1 MKNKMKSLLASI
13 LVGAMIF
20 TSSSVTAFAEKP
32 ENPDNEQTNETINN
46 ESEINEVEEDSND
59 EIATASVI
67 TGTKPAN
74 GTTQGQPFPAGTAGS
89 QMFRIPAM
97 VTLSNGAIVAATDAR
112 WNNSGDGGGLDTIV
126 SYSTDQGTNWN
137 YTFANYLGDNDNTY
151 NPESTAFID
160 PALAT
165 DGQTVY
171 MLVDLFPAGY
181 AINSAAHTPK
191 VGQIGFTDDG
201 NLKLT
206 NDVSSDNNNRDKSY
220 NYYLKDGKIYDT
232 NNQEVSGY
240 TVDDKFNITG
250 NGIST
255 NLFCSD
261 SPYQVY
267 PTNYLYLTSSTDGG
281 ANWSAP
287 TLINVKHASEQTCL
301 VGPGKG
307 IVTSSGRI
315 IYPVYEYTNGTQ
327 HTSVIY
333 SDDQGK
339 TWKRSANMDRGTSEA
354 TITEADGKL
363 YMFTRGARGYYV
375 STDNGATWGT
385 RQKVTDISYYT
396 GCQMNAITYSKKID
410 GKTAILLSAGTNAR
424 NNGKIFVGLVQG
436 DGSITWKYK
445 YAVNTGTYQYSCLS
459 ELKDGTVALLYEDG
473 TASEKFVKY
482 SIEDIAK
489 DATIEN
495 GKEEIKHVATSG
507 ATDSVTATIV
517 TNNAND
523 ELAFSKCKKKATSTE
538 VDGYN
543 CSVTY
548 DMELSLNGKKY
559 TDSAEIA
566 IPYDADVFAGC
577 ERFTGYVGGST
588 SGEAQKFDVTLK
600 DGKFVGTCPH
610 FSEVTIAGYKP
621 DVAEEIEKTV
631 NVSLIVGQTSEGYKQ
646 SGEYT
651 GNYSNNNVDVKTE
664 VTDVDSTPYYEAAN
678 LSAAT
683 FYASTQAGDSS
694 PAAKLT
700 FEDAGNGQYYVKNAS
715 GTDVYPDASYDAWRG
730 WSYNIQSNEKKPVK
744 VEKNADGSV
753 ILSREVTDSYWT
765 FSGRKTVTTTV
776 YMAINNSTI
785 SSSGNSTNIYLYNQ
799 VIPEAGKQ
807 TTVTF
812 TGKTAGT
819 TSVVIG
825 NTQYNI
831 TVNEKPGN
839 VTFDNTAFIKKQ
851 TSKKIT
857 KLTISP
863 DLSYELGLNITGN
876 VTWWIEDTNIATV
889 DKNGKVTAKQE
900 GETTLFASVDG
911 NTYALPVVVKK
922 YATTSKVKT
931 YNFYI
936 SENTDTTTYYGVLN
950 GSSNNNVT
958 AADLT
963 KIQQGE
969 VVYLSFD
976 QSAGT
981 AVDFFAAPNDGYA
994 LTQMSASH
1002 AAGHYKALNST
1013 NPAETDFITTNNVA
1027 GNIQANAYGTTAV
1040 YQLVQSALNV
1050 NCDGAMGFTRQSS
1063 QKDSVE
1069 SDLTFRSEKLPTVNK
1084 EVDHLEATD
1093 GKEIPYKEGI
1103 VAKKGD
1109 KVVFKITVNKYAC
1122 QKDNTIT
1129 YTDAKLV
1136 DNLQGA
1142 VFEGTDSGTKKITIP
1157 GDTKSRSQVFYVDY
1171 TVKETDL
1178 DTSIVNTVDL
1188 SYNYKAQYS
1197 SGTFSKSANAEA
1209 KVTATA
1215 FEGIKDI
1222 VIDYGLPVK
1231 IQTKGWGRCDR
1242 KVTIKKAT
1250 AEYGDVVVTGDNVAG
1265 LTLTYTPNKV
1275 LTGVDTV
1282 TLTNNHDG
1290 TYSFKV
1296 YPANTVY
1303 YEEGFAID
1311 GASKG
1316 STKNQ
1321 TTSAVGDGEL
1331 YGYDAAYNDINS
1343 GDNANITNT
1352 TANVTA
1358 DGTTAFTFN
1367 GTGCDIYAKT
1377 TSTSGAMSMW
1387 LYDETGKL
1395 LKLGY
1400 VDTHQ
1405 EWLENSRK
1413 LDFYNTPVF
1422 RYSGLTAGTYK
1433 VVMKAAKG
1441 TVALDGFRVYNTQ
1454 GASYDSIYA
1463 QDKENNVQAVDF
1475 RDITIAQAAINMDEI
1490 QDNYKYGDTI
1500 IKAVYDATNNGT
1512 GAVILDP
1519 SGTTTEVTTDMVN
1532 NGPKFELYLKPKQAI
1547 ALSVNGQA
1555 EKVAIG
1561 MRSLNG
1567 GAISYKINGN
1577 TESNT
1582 VVAST
1587 ADMYYDVKQQLNSG
1601 KLVIQNTGANVIA
1614 LTKIRAT
1621 QFVAGTQ
1628 EENQTLA
1635 DAIDTNADTIA
1646 YALECISEKV
1656 IPDTA
1661 DATADLNLVD
1671 YTGKT
1676 IASTSLTAN
1685 GEQGTDATFT
1695 ADQIKSAVT
1704 SALPEG
1710 YAVVDASK
1718 IADQTVKYGESADV
1732 NVQIGK
1738 VATLKVTYK
1747 KLFGK
1752 TVGTATLTG
1761 VQTSAGSK
1769 YSFSASEIKK
1779 AVPSG
1784 YWTIK
1789 LWGTKVK
1796 YGTTGTLTVNVF

>member
-1 MKNKMKSLLASI
+1 MKNKMKSLLVSI

-151 NPESTAFID
+151 NPKSTAFID

-165 DGQTVY
+165 DGQKVY

-181 AINSAAHTPK
+181 AINSAAHTPE

-201 NLKLT
+201 NLKLS
-206 NDVSSDNNNRDKSY
+206 NDNRESY
-220 NYYLKDGKIYDT
+220 NYYLKDEKIYDT

-240 TVDDKFNITG
+240 EVDDKFNITG

-267 PTNYLYLTSSTDGG
+267 PTNYLYLTSSIDGG

-287 TLINVKHASEQTCL
+287 TLINVKYASEQTCL

-315 IYPVYEYTNGTQ
+315 IYPVYEYTYGTQ
-327 HTSVIY
+327 YTSVIY

-339 TWKRSANMDRGTSEA
+339 TWKRSANMNRGTSEA

-363 YMFTRGARGYYV
+363 YMFTRGAKGYYV

-385 RQKVTDISYYT
+385 KQTVQGISYT
-396 GCQMNAITYSKKID
+396 TSCQMNAITYSKKID
-410 GKTAILLSAGTNAR
+410 GKTAILLSAGTNDR

-436 DGSITWKYK
+436 NGSITWKYE
-445 YAVNTGTYQYSCLS
+445 YAVNSGKYQYSCLS

-473 TASEKFVKY
+473 DASEKFVKY
-482 SIEDIAK
+482 SIEDIASN
-489 DATIEN
+489 ATVES
-495 GKEEIKHVATSG
+495 KHVAISG
-507 ATDSVTATIV
+507 SNVADSLTATIA
-517 TNNAND
+517 TTNAND
-523 ELAFSKCKKKATSTE
+523 VFEFSKCNKKNVPTS
-538 VDGYN
+538 VNGYN

-548 DMELSLNGKKY
+548 DMELSLNGENY
-559 TDSAEIA
+559 TNSAEIA
-566 IPYDADVFAGC
+566 IPYDADVFDGC
-577 ERFTGYVGGST
+577 ESFTGYVAESNSGS
-588 SGEAQKFDVTLK
+588 AQTFDVTIK

-621 DVAEEIEKTV
+621 DVSEGIEKTEKI
-631 NVSLIVGQTSEGYKQ
+631 SLVVGQTSEGYKQ

-651 GNYSNNNVDVKTE
+651 ENYSNNNVDVKTE
-664 VTDVDSTPYYEAAN
+664 VTDVDSTPYYKAAN

-683 FYASTQAGDSS
+683 FYASAQAGDSS

-700 FEDAGNGQYYVKNAS
+700 FEDADNGQYYVKDAS
-715 GTDVYPDASYDAWRG
+715 GTYVYPSASYIGLGNWNYSLG
-730 WSYNIQSNEKKPVK
+730 NEKKAVK
-744 VEKNADGSV
+744 INENPNGSI
-753 ILSREVTDSYWT
+753 ILSREA
-765 FSGRKTVTTTV
+765 SGKNFFGGSVTTTA
-776 YMAINNSTI
+776 YMTINNSAI

-799 VIPEAGKQ
+799 VTPEAGKQ

-825 NTQYNI
+825 NTQYII
-831 TVNEKPGN
+831 TVKEPQTY
-839 VTFDNTAFIKKQ
+839 VTFDNTPFIKKQ

-876 VTWWIEDTNIATV
+876 VTWRIEDTNVATV
-889 DKNGKVTAKQE
+889 DKNGKVTAKKE

-922 YATTSKVKT
+922 YATTLKVKT
-931 YNFYI
+931 YNFYV

-950 GSSNNNVT
+950 GSSNKNVT
-958 AADLT
+958 ASVLT
-963 KIQQGE
+963 EIQQGE

-981 AVDFFAAPNDGYA
+981 AVDFFASPNDGYA
-994 LTQMSASH
+994 LTQMSATH
-1002 AAGHYKALNST
+1002 AAGHYKALNGTTPS
-1013 NPAETDFITTNNVA
+1013 ETDFITTGGVA
-1027 GNIQANAYGTTAV
+1027 GSIQAAAYGKEAV
-1040 YQLVQSALNV
+1040 YQLVQSALDA
-1050 NCDGAMGFTRQSS
+1050 NCDGAMGFTRKSRETD
-1063 QKDSVE
+1063 KVE
-1069 SDLTFRSEKLPTVNK
+1069 SDLTFRSEKLPTVKK
-1084 EVDHLEATD
+1084 EVDHLVAID
-1093 GKEIPYKEGI
+1093 GTTIPYKEGI

-1122 QKDNTIT
+1122 EKDNEIT
-1129 YTDAKLV
+1129 YTDEKLV

-1157 GDTKSRSQVFYVDY
+1157 GDTTSRPQVFYVDY

-1231 IQTKGWGRCDR
+1231 IQTKNWGRTDNI
-1242 KVTIKKAT
+1242 VTIEKAT

-1265 LTLTYTPNKV
+1265 LTLTYTPNTV
-1275 LTGVDTV
+1275 LKGVDTV
-1282 TLTNNHDG
+1282 TLTNNHGG

-1303 YEEGFAID
+1303 YEEGFAIA

-1321 TTSAVGDGEL
+1321 TTSAVGASEV

-1352 TANVTA
+1352 TETVTD
-1358 DGTTAFTFN
+1358 DGKTAFTFN

-1405 EWLENSRK
+1405 EWLENSES

-1441 TVALDGFRVYNTQ
+1441 TVDLDGFRVYNTQ

-1475 RDITIAQAAINMDEI
+1475 RDITIAKANINMSEI
-1490 QDNYKYGDTI
+1490 RDNYKYGDTI

-1519 SGTTTEVTTDMVN
+1519 FGTTTEVTTDMVN
-1532 NGPKFELYLKPKQAI
+1532 NGPKFELYLKPDQII

-1567 GAISYKINGN
+1567 EAISYKINGN
-1577 TESNT
+1577 EESNT
-1582 VVAST
+1582 VVTST
-1587 ADMYYDVKQQLNSG
+1587 ADMYYDVKSQLNNG
-1601 KLVIQNTGANVIA
+1601 KLVIQNTGDNVIA

-1661 DATADLNLVD
+1661 DATANLNLVD

>member
-89 QMFRIPAM
+89 QKFRIPAM

-112 WNNSGDGGGLDTIV
+112 WNYSGDGGGLDTIV

-151 NPESTAFID
+151 NSKSTAFID

-181 AINSAAHTPK
+181 ALNSADKTPEK
-191 VGQIGFTDDG
+191 GQIGFTNDG
-201 NLKLT
+201 NLKLS
-206 NDVSSDNNNRDKSY
+206 NDNRKSY

-240 TVDDKFNITG
+240 TVDNKFNITG
-250 NGIST
+250 NGIDT

-261 SPYQVY
+261 SPYLVY

-287 TLINVKHASEQTCL
+287 TLINVKYANEQTCL

-315 IYPVYEYTNGTQ
+315 IYPVYEYTKGTQ
-327 HTSVIY
+327 YTSVIY

-339 TWKRSANMDRGTSEA
+339 TWNRSANMDRGTSEA

-385 RQKVTDISYYT
+385 QQKVSDIYYYT
-396 GCQMNAITYSKKID
+396 DCQMNAITYSKKID
-410 GKTAILLSAGTNAR
+410 GKTAILLSAGTGTNNR
-424 NNGKIFVGLVQG
+424 VNGKIFVGLVQAN
-436 DGSITWKYK
+436 GSITWKYER
-445 YAVNTGTYQYSCLS
+445 AVNSGKYQYSCLS

-473 TASEKFVKY
+473 DASEKFVKY
-482 SIEDIAK
+482 SIEDIASN
-489 DATIEN
+489 ATVES
-495 GKEEIKHVATSG
+495 KHVAISG
-507 ATDSVTATIV
+507 SNVADSLTATIA
-517 TNNAND
+517 TTNAND
-523 ELAFSKCKKKATSTE
+523 VFEFLKCNKKNVPTS
-538 VDGYN
+538 VNGYN

-548 DMELSLNGKKY
+548 DMELSLNGKNY

-566 IPYDADVFAGC
+566 IPYDEGVFKGC
-577 ERFTGYVGGST
+577 ERYTGYVAESD
-588 SGEAQKFDVTLK
+588 SGKAQTFNVKIK

-621 DVAEEIEKTV
+621 DVSEGIEKTEEI
-631 NVSLIVGQTSEGYKQ
+631 SLVVGQTSEGYKQ
-646 SGEYT
+646 SGDCG
-651 GNYSNNNVDVKTE
+651 GNYSNPTVDVKTE
-664 VTDVDSTPYYEAAN
+664 VKDTDSTPYYEAAN
-678 LSAAT
+678 LSAGT
-683 FYASTQAGDSS
+683 FYASTQEGDSS

-700 FEDAGNGQYYVKNAS
+700 FEDADNGQYYVKDAS
-715 GTDVYPDASYDAWRG
+715 GTYVYPSASYDAHMFWG
-730 WSYNIQSNEKKPVK
+730 EWNYSLGNGKKAVK
-744 VEKNADGSV
+744 INKNQNGSI
-753 ILSREVTDSYWT
+753 ILSSEASDKNYWGG
-765 FSGRKTVTTTV
+765 SETTTA
-776 YMAINNSTI
+776 YMAINDSTI
-785 SSSGNSTNIYLYNQ
+785 SSSENKTDIYLYNQ
-799 VIPEAGKQ
+799 VIPQAGKQ

-812 TGKTAGT
+812 TGKKAGE

-831 TVNEKPGN
+831 TVKERPTY
-839 VTFDNTAFIKKQ
+839 VTFDDTPFIKKND

-863 DLSYELGLNITGN
+863 GLLYELGLNITGN
-876 VTWWIEDTNIATV
+876 VTWSIEDTNVASV
-889 DKNGKVTAKQE
+889 DKNGKVTAKQA
-900 GETTLFASVDG
+900 GETTLYASVDG
-911 NTYALPVVVKK
+911 KTYALPVVVKK
-922 YATTSKVKT
+922 YATTSTVKT
-931 YNFYI
+931 YNFYV
-936 SENTDTTTYYGVLN
+936 SENKDTTTYYGVLN
-950 GSSNNNVT
+950 GSNNNNVV
-958 AADLT
+958 ASDLT
-963 KIQQGE
+963 EIQQGE

-976 QSAGT
+976 KNAGT
-981 AVDFFAAPNDGYA
+981 AVDFFASPNDGYA
-994 LTQMSASH
+994 LTQMSATNS
-1002 AAGHYKALNST
+1002 AGHYKALKGETPS
-1013 NPAETDFITTNNVA
+1013 ETDFIKTGGVA
-1027 GNIQANAYGTTAV
+1027 GSNQAAAYGTKGV
-1040 YQLVQSALNV
+1040 YQLVQSALEHK
-1050 NCDGAMGFTRQSS
+1050 CDGAMGFTRQSRETDNV
-1063 QKDSVE
+1063 KCE
-1069 SDLTFRSEKLPTVNK
+1069 LTFRSEKLPTVTK
-1084 EVDHLEATD
+1084 EVDHLETAD
-1093 GKEIPYKEGI
+1093 GKTIKYEEGI
-1103 VAKKGD
+1103 VAKAGD

-1122 QKDNTIT
+1122 KEKNEIT
-1129 YTDAKLV
+1129 YTDVTLV
-1136 DNLQGA
+1136 DKLTGA
-1142 VFEGTDSGTKKITIP
+1142 VFKGTNSGTKNIEIP
-1157 GDTKSRSQVFYVDY
+1157 NGTTSSSQDFYVDY
-1171 TVKETDL
+1171 TVKDEDL
-1178 DTSIVNTVDL
+1178 DTSIINKVDL
-1188 SYNYKAQYS
+1188 SYNYQATYS
-1197 SGTFSKSANAEA
+1197 SGKFSKSANAEA

-1222 VIDYGLPVK
+1222 VIDYGLPVT
-1231 IQTKGWGRCDR
+1231 IHTNGWGRSDNE
-1242 KVTIKKAT
+1242 VTVTNAT
-1250 AEYGDVVVTGDNVAG
+1250 AEYGDVVVTGDNKEG
-1265 LTLTYTPNKV
+1265 LTLTYTPNTV
-1275 LTGVDTV
+1275 LKGVDTV
-1282 TLTNNHDG
+1282 KLTNNKGG

-1316 STKNQ
+1316 SKKQ
-1321 TTSAVGDGEL
+1321 TTSAVGKSEV
-1331 YGYDAAYNDINS
+1331 YGYDVAYND
-1343 GDNANITNT
+1343 NITNT
-1352 TANVTA
+1352 TAPVT
-1358 DGTTAFTFN
+1358 DNGTTTFTFN

-1377 TSTSGAMSMW
+1377 TSTSGTMSMW
-1387 LYDETGKL
+1387 LYDENGKL

-1405 EWLENSRK
+1405 EWLENSEK
-1413 LDFYNTPVF
+1413 LGDFYNTPVF
-1422 RYSGLTAGTYK
+1422 RYSGLPVGTYK
-1433 VVMKAAKG
+1433 VVMKAAQG
-1441 TVALDGFRVYNTQ
+1441 TVDLDGFRVYNTQ
-1454 GASYDSIYA
+1454 GAKYDSIYA
-1463 QDKENNVQAVDF
+1463 QDKEDNVQAVDF
-1475 RDITIAQAAINMDEI
+1475 RDITIASAKFNMDDI
-1490 QDNYKYGDTI
+1490 QGNYKYNGNKI

-1519 SGTTTEVTTDMVN
+1519 NETTTEVTADMIN

-1555 EKVAIG
+1555 AKVAIG

-1577 TESNT
+1577 AESNIT
-1582 VVAST
+1582 ST
-1587 ADMYYDVKQQLNSG
+1587 ADMYYDVKKQLDNG
-1601 KLVIQNTGANVIA
+1601 KLVIQNTGDNVIA

-1621 QFVAGTQ
+1621 QFVAGMQ

-1646 YALECISEKV
+1646 YALECISGKV

-1661 DATADLNLVD
+1661 DATANLNLVD

-1779 AVPSG
+1779 AVPDG

>member
-137 YTFANYLGDNDNTY
+137 YTFANYLGDNGNTY

-181 AINSAAHTPK
+181 ALNSADNTPEK
-191 VGQIGFTDDG
+191 GQIGFTNDG
-201 NLKLT
+201 NLKLS
-206 NDVSSDNNNRDKSY
+206 NDNRGSY

-250 NGIST
+250 NGIAT

-287 TLINVKHASEQTCL
+287 TLINVKYASEQTCL

-315 IYPVYEYTNGTQ
+315 IYPVYEYTNGKQ
-327 HTSVIY
+327 YTSVIY

-385 RQKVTDISYYT
+385 QQKVTDIYYYT
-396 GCQMNAITYSKKID
+396 DCQMNAITYSKKID
-410 GKTAILLSAGTNAR
+410 GKTAILLSAGTGKGTNNR
-424 NNGKIFVGLVQG
+424 VNGKIFVGLVQ
-436 DGSITWKYK
+436 DNGSITWKYER
-445 YAVNTGTYQYSCLS
+445 AVNSGKYQYSCLS

-473 TASEKFVKY
+473 DASEQFVKY

-489 DATIEN
+489 GATIEN

-507 ATDSVTATIV
+507 ATDSITATIV

-523 ELAFSKCKKKATSTE
+523 KLAFSKCEKKATSTK

-559 TDSAEIA
+559 ADSAEIA

-683 FYASTQAGDSS
+683 FYASAQAGDSS

-715 GTDVYPDASYDAWRG
+715 GTYVYPSASCDWWG
-730 WSYNIQSNEKKPVK
+730 NWSYNIQSNEKKPVK

-753 ILSREVTDSYWT
+753 IISREVTGSYWSWGSWET
-765 FSGRKTVTTTV
+765 ATTTA

-799 VIPEAGKQ
+799 VIPGAGKQ

-863 DLSYELGLNITGN
+863 NLSYELGLNITGN

-922 YATTSKVKT
+922 YATTSNVKE

-950 GSSNNNVT
+950 GSSNANV
-958 AADLT
+958 AASDLT
-963 KIQQGE
+963 EIQQGE

-994 LTQMSASH
+994 LTQMSATH

-1027 GNIQANAYGTTAV
+1027 GNVQAKAYGTTAV

-1050 NCDGAMGFTRQSS
+1050 NCDGAMGFTRQSN
-1063 QKDSVE
+1063 QTDKVE
-1069 SDLTFRSEKLPTVNK
+1069 SDLTFRSEKLPTVKK
-1084 EVDHLEATD
+1084 EVDHLVATD
-1093 GKEIPYKEGI
+1093 GKTIPYKEGI

-1122 QKDNTIT
+1122 EEDNTIT

-1136 DNLQGA
+1136 DKLQGA
-1142 VFEGTDSGTKKITIP
+1142 VFEGTGSGTKEITIP
-1157 GDTKSRSQVFYVDY
+1157 GDTTSTSQVFYVDY

-1178 DTSIVNTVDL
+1178 DTNIVNTVDL
-1188 SYNYKAQYS
+1188 SYNYKAKYS

-1231 IQTKGWGRCDR
+1231 IQTKDWGRSDK
-1242 KVTIKKAT
+1242 KVTIAKAT
-1250 AEYGDVVVTGDNVAG
+1250 AEYGDVVVTGDNVEG
-1265 LTLTYTPNKV
+1265 LTLTYTPNTV
-1275 LTGVDTV
+1275 LKGVDTV
-1282 TLTNNHDG
+1282 TLTNNNGG

-1321 TTSAVGDGEL
+1321 TTSAVGDGEV

-1352 TANVTA
+1352 TAPVTA

-1405 EWLENSRK
+1405 DWLENSGS
-1413 LDFYNTPVF
+1413 LAFYNTPVF

-1441 TVALDGFRVYNTQ
+1441 TVDLDGFRVYNTQ

-1475 RDITIAQAAINMDEI
+1475 RDITIAQADINMDEI
-1490 QDNYKYGDTI
+1490 QDNYKYGNTI

-1519 SGTTTEVTTDMVN
+1519 SGTTTKVTADMVN

-1577 TESNT
+1577 AKSNT

-1587 ADMYYDVKQQLNSG
+1587 ADMYYDVKQQLNNG
-1601 KLVIQNTGANVIA
+1601 KLVIQNTGDNVIA

-1661 DATADLNLVD
+1661 DATANLNLVD

>member
-137 YTFANYLGDNDNTY
+137 YTFANYLGDNGNTY
-151 NPESTAFID
+151 NRESTAFID

-181 AINSAAHTPK
+181 AINSAAHTPE

-201 NLKLT
+201 NLKLS
-206 NDVSSDNNNRDKSY
+206 NDNRESY

-385 RQKVTDISYYT
+385 QQKVTDISYYT
-396 GCQMNAITYSKKID
+396 GCQINAITYSKKID

-424 NNGKIFVGLVQG
+424 NNGKIFVGLVQ
-436 DGSITWKYK
+436 DNGSITWKYK

-473 TASEKFVKY
+473 YASEKFVKY

-489 DATIEN
+489 GATIEN

-517 TNNAND
+517 TNHAND
-523 ELAFSKCKKKATSTE
+523 ELAFSKCEKKATSTE

-548 DMELSLNGKKY
+548 NMELSLNGKKY

-683 FYASTQAGDSS
+683 FYASAQAGDSS

-700 FEDAGNGQYYVKNAS
+700 FEAVGNGQYYVKNAS
-715 GTDVYPDASYDAWRG
+715 GTYVYPSASYRG
-730 WSYNIQSNEKKPVK
+730 LGKWNYSLGNEKKAVK
-744 VEKNADGSV
+744 INENPNGSI
-753 ILSREVTDSYWT
+753 ILSREASDKNFLGGS
-765 FSGRKTVTTTV
+765 VTTTA
-776 YMAINNSTI
+776 YMTINNSTI
-785 SSSGNSTNIYLYNQ
+785 SSSGNSSNIYLYNQ

-900 GETTLFASVDG
+900 GKTTLFASVDG

-950 GSSNNNVT
+950 GSSNKNVT
-958 AADLT
+958 ASDLIE
-963 KIQQGE
+963 IQQGE

-994 LTQMSASH
+994 LTQMSASK

-1027 GNIQANAYGTTAV
+1027 GNIQAKAYGTTEV
-1040 YQLVQSALNV
+1040 YRLVQSALNA
-1050 NCDGAMGFTRQSS
+1050 NCDGAMGFTRKSGETD
-1063 QKDSVE
+1063 KVE
-1069 SDLTFRSEKLPTVNK
+1069 SDLTFRSEKLPTVKK

-1093 GKEIPYKEGI
+1093 GMKIPYKEGI

-1122 QKDNTIT
+1122 EEDNTIT

-1142 VFEGTDSGTKKITIP
+1142 VFEGTGSGTKEITIP
-1157 GDTKSRSQVFYVDY
+1157 GDTTSTSQVFYVDY

-1188 SYNYKAQYS
+1188 SYNYKAKYS

-1231 IQTKGWGRCDR
+1231 IQTKGWGRSDR
-1242 KVTIKKAT
+1242 EVTIEKAT

-1275 LTGVDTV
+1275 LKGVDTV
-1282 TLTNNHDG
+1282 TLTNNNGG

-1321 TTSAVGDGEL
+1321 TTSAVGAGEV

-1352 TANVTA
+1352 TATVTA
-1358 DGTTAFTFN
+1358 DGKTAFTFN

-1377 TSTSGAMSMW
+1377 TSTSGSMSMW

-1405 EWLENSRK
+1405 EWLENNGS

-1422 RYSGLTAGTYK
+1422 RYSGLTAGTYT

-1441 TVALDGFRVYNTQ
+1441 TVDLDGFRVYNTQ

-1475 RDITIAQAAINMDEI
+1475 RDITIAKADINMDEI
-1490 QDNYKYGDTI
+1490 QDNYKYGNTI

-1519 SGTTTEVTTDMVN
+1519 SETKTEVTTDMVN
-1532 NGPKFELYLKPKQAI
+1532 NGPKFELYLKPDQAI

-1567 GAISYKINGN
+1567 GAISYKINGK

-1587 ADMYYDVKQQLNSG
+1587 ADMYYDVKQQLNNG
-1601 KLVIQNTGANVIA
+1601 KLVIQNTGNNVIA

-1635 DAIDTNADTIA
+1635 DAIDTNVDTIA

-1661 DATADLNLVD
+1661 DATANLNLVD

>member
-1 MKNKMKSLLASI
+1 M
-13 LVGAMIF
+13 
-20 TSSSVTAFAEKP
+20 
-32 ENPDNEQTNETINN
+32 
-46 ESEINEVEEDSND
+46 
-59 EIATASVI
+59 
-67 TGTKPAN
+67 
-74 GTTQGQPFPAGTAGS
+74 
-89 QMFRIPAM
+89 
-97 VTLSNGAIVAATDAR
+97 
-112 WNNSGDGGGLDTIV
+112 
-126 SYSTDQGTNWN
+126 
-137 YTFANYLGDNDNTY
+137 
-151 NPESTAFID
+151 
-160 PALAT
+160 
-165 DGQTVY
+165 
-171 MLVDLFPAGY
+171 
-181 AINSAAHTPK
+181 
-191 VGQIGFTDDG
+191 
-201 NLKLT
+201 
-206 NDVSSDNNNRDKSY
+206 
-220 NYYLKDGKIYDT
+220 
-232 NNQEVSGY
+232 
-240 TVDDKFNITG
+240 
-250 NGIST
+250 
-255 NLFCSD
+255 
-261 SPYQVY
+261 
-267 PTNYLYLTSSTDGG
+267 
-281 ANWSAP
+281 
-287 TLINVKHASEQTCL
+287 
-301 VGPGKG
+301 
-307 IVTSSGRI
+307 
-315 IYPVYEYTNGTQ
+315 
-327 HTSVIY
+327 
-333 SDDQGK
+333 
-339 TWKRSANMDRGTSEA
+339 
-354 TITEADGKL
+354 
-363 YMFTRGARGYYV
+363 
-375 STDNGATWGT
+375 
-385 RQKVTDISYYT
+385 
-396 GCQMNAITYSKKID
+396 
-410 GKTAILLSAGTNAR
+410 
-424 NNGKIFVGLVQG
+424 
-436 DGSITWKYK
+436 
-445 YAVNTGTYQYSCLS
+445 
-459 ELKDGTVALLYEDG
+459 
-473 TASEKFVKY
+473 
-482 SIEDIAK
+482 
-489 DATIEN
+489 
-495 GKEEIKHVATSG
+495 
-507 ATDSVTATIV
+507 
-517 TNNAND
+517 
-523 ELAFSKCKKKATSTE
+523 
-538 VDGYN
+538 
-543 CSVTY
+543 TY
-548 DMELSLNGKKY
+548 DMELSLNGENY
-559 TDSAEIA
+559 TNSAEIA
-566 IPYDADVFAGC
+566 IPYDADVFDGC
-577 ERFTGYVGGST
+577 ESFTGYVAESNSGS
-588 SGEAQKFDVTLK
+588 AQTFDVTIK

-621 DVAEEIEKTV
+621 DVSEGIEKTEKI
-631 NVSLIVGQTSEGYKQ
+631 SLVVGQTSEGYKQ

-651 GNYSNNNVDVKTE
+651 VNYSNNNVDVKTE
-664 VTDVDSTPYYEAAN
+664 VTDVDSTPYYKAAN

-683 FYASTQAGDSS
+683 FYASAQAGDSS

-700 FEDAGNGQYYVKNAS
+700 FEDADNGQYYVKDAS
-715 GTDVYPDASYDAWRG
+715 GTYVYPSASYIGLRNWNYSLG
-730 WSYNIQSNEKKPVK
+730 NEKKAVK
-744 VEKNADGSV
+744 INENPNGSI
-753 ILSREVTDSYWT
+753 ILSREA
-765 FSGRKTVTTTV
+765 SGKNFFGGSVTTTA
-776 YMAINNSTI
+776 YMTINNSAI

-799 VIPEAGKQ
+799 VTPEAGKQ

-825 NTQYNI
+825 NTQYII
-831 TVNEKPGN
+831 TVKEPQTY
-839 VTFDNTAFIKKQ
+839 VTFDNTPFIKKQ

-876 VTWWIEDTNIATV
+876 VTWRIEDTNVATV

-922 YATTSKVKT
+922 YATTLKVKT
-931 YNFYI
+931 YNFYV

-950 GSSNNNVT
+950 GSSNKNVT
-958 AADLT
+958 ASVLT
-963 KIQQGE
+963 EIQQGE

-981 AVDFFAAPNDGYA
+981 AVDFFASPNDGYA
-994 LTQMSASH
+994 LTQMSATH
-1002 AAGHYKALNST
+1002 AAGHYKALNGTTPS
-1013 NPAETDFITTNNVA
+1013 ETDFITTGGVA
-1027 GNIQANAYGTTAV
+1027 GSIQAAAYGKEAV
-1040 YQLVQSALNV
+1040 YQLVQSALDA
-1050 NCDGAMGFTRQSS
+1050 NCDGAMGFTR
-1063 QKDSVE
+1063 KGGETDKVE
-1069 SDLTFRSEKLPTVNK
+1069 SDLTFRSEKLPTVKK
-1084 EVDHLEATD
+1084 EVDHLVAID
-1093 GKEIPYKEGI
+1093 GTTIPYKEGI

-1122 QKDNTIT
+1122 EKDNEIT
-1129 YTDAKLV
+1129 YTDEKLV

-1157 GDTKSRSQVFYVDY
+1157 GDTTSRPQVFYVDY

-1231 IQTKGWGRCDR
+1231 IQTKNWGRTDNI
-1242 KVTIKKAT
+1242 VTIEKAT

-1265 LTLTYTPNKV
+1265 LTLTYTPNTV
-1275 LTGVDTV
+1275 LKGVDTV
-1282 TLTNNHDG
+1282 TLTNNHGG

-1303 YEEGFAID
+1303 YEEGFAIA

-1321 TTSAVGDGEL
+1321 TTSAVGAGEV

-1352 TANVTA
+1352 TETVTD
-1358 DGTTAFTFN
+1358 DGKTAFTFN

-1405 EWLENSRK
+1405 EWLENSES

-1441 TVALDGFRVYNTQ
+1441 TVDLDGFRVYNTQ

-1475 RDITIAQAAINMDEI
+1475 RDITIAKANINMSEI
-1490 QDNYKYGDTI
+1490 RDNYKYGDTI

-1519 SGTTTEVTTDMVN
+1519 FGTRTEVTTDMVN
-1532 NGPKFELYLKPKQAI
+1532 NGPKFELYLKPDQII

-1567 GAISYKINGN
+1567 EAISYKINGN
-1577 TESNT
+1577 EESNT
-1582 VVAST
+1582 VVTST
-1587 ADMYYDVKQQLNSG
+1587 ADMYYDVKSQLNNG
-1601 KLVIQNTGANVIA
+1601 KLVIQNTGDNVIA

-1661 DATADLNLVD
+1661 DATANLNLVD

>member
-74 GTTQGQPFPAGTAGS
+74 GTTQGQPFPAETAGS

-112 WNNSGDGGGLDTIV
+112 WNYSGDGGGLDTIV

-151 NPESTAFID
+151 NSKSTAFID

-181 AINSAAHTPK
+181 ALNSADNTPEK
-191 VGQIGFTDDG
+191 GQIGFTNDG
-201 NLKLT
+201 NLKLS
-206 NDVSSDNNNRDKSY
+206 NDNRKSY
-220 NYYLKDGKIYDT
+220 NYYLKDRKIYDT

-240 TVDDKFNITG
+240 RVDDKFNITG

-385 RQKVTDISYYT
+385 QQKVSDIYYYT
-396 GCQMNAITYSKKID
+396 DCQMNAITYSKKID
-410 GKTAILLSAGTNAR
+410 GKTAILLSAGTGTGR
-424 NNGKIFVGLVQG
+424 NRVNGKIFVGLVQ
-436 DGSITWKYK
+436 DNGSITWKYER
-445 YAVNTGTYQYSCLS
+445 AVNSGKYQYSCLS
-459 ELKDGTVALLYEDG
+459 ELEDGTVALLYEDG
-473 TASEKFVKY
+473 DASEKFVKY

-489 DATIEN
+489 GATIEN

-517 TNNAND
+517 TNHAND
-523 ELAFSKCKKKATSTE
+523 KLAFSKCEKKATSTE

-548 DMELSLNGKKY
+548 DMELSLNGEKY

-683 FYASTQAGDSS
+683 FYASAQAGDSS

-715 GTDVYPDASYDAWRG
+715 GTYVYPSASYRG
-730 WSYNIQSNEKKPVK
+730 LGNWKYSLGNEKKAVK
-744 VEKNADGSV
+744 INENPNGSI
-753 ILSREVTDSYWT
+753 ILSREASGENFFGDS
-765 FSGRKTVTTTV
+765 VTTTA
-776 YMAINNSTI
+776 YMTINNSTI
-785 SSSGNSTNIYLYNQ
+785 SSSGNSTNIYLYSQ

-900 GETTLFASVDG
+900 GKTTLFASVDG

-922 YATTSKVKT
+922 YATTSDVKKVKE

-950 GSSNNNVT
+950 GSSNANV
-958 AADLT
+958 AASDLT
-963 KIQQGE
+963 EIQQGE

-981 AVDFFAAPNDGYA
+981 AVDFFASPNDGYA
-994 LTQMSASH
+994 LTQMSATN

-1013 NPAETDFITTNNVA
+1013 NPAETDFIKTPGVA
-1027 GNIQANAYGTTAV
+1027 GYNQATAYGEAV
-1040 YQLVQSALNV
+1040 YQLVQSALDA
-1050 NCDGAMGFTRQSS
+1050 NCDGAMGFTRKSGETDIV
-1063 QKDSVE
+1063 K
-1069 SDLTFRSEKLPTVNK
+1069 SDLTFRSEKLPTVKK
-1084 EVDHLEATD
+1084 EVDHLVATD
-1093 GKEIPYKEGI
+1093 GTEIPYKEGI

-1142 VFEGTDSGTKKITIP
+1142 VFEGTDSGTKKITIL
-1157 GDTKSRSQVFYVDY
+1157 GGTTSRSQVFYVDY

-1231 IQTKGWGRCDR
+1231 IQTKGWGRSDR
-1242 KVTIKKAT
+1242 TVTIKKAT

-1282 TLTNNHDG
+1282 TLTNNNDG

>member
-151 NPESTAFID
+151 NSKSTAFID

-181 AINSAAHTPK
+181 ALNSADNTPEK
-191 VGQIGFTDDG
+191 GQIGFTNDG
-201 NLKLT
+201 NLKLS
-206 NDVSSDNNNRDKSY
+206 NDNRGSY

-385 RQKVTDISYYT
+385 QQKVTDISYYT

-436 DGSITWKYK
+436 NGSITWKYK

-473 TASEKFVKY
+473 YASEKFVKY
-482 SIEDIAK
+482 SIGDIAK
-489 DATIEN
+489 GATIEN

-523 ELAFSKCKKKATSTE
+523 KLAFSKCEKKATSTE

-548 DMELSLNGKKY
+548 DMELSLNGEKY

-566 IPYDADVFAGC
+566 IPYDADVFDGC
-577 ERFTGYVGGST
+577 KSFTGYVAESN
-588 SGEAQKFDVTLK
+588 SGKAQTFDVKIK

-621 DVAEEIEKTV
+621 DVSEGIENTKEI
-631 NVSLIVGQTSEGYKQ
+631 SLVVGKTSEGYKQ
-646 SGEYT
+646 SGDHG
-651 GNYSNNNVDVKTE
+651 GNYPNDKVDVKTE
-664 VTDVDSTPYYEAAN
+664 VADTESTPYYEAAN

-683 FYASTQAGDSS
+683 FYASTQAEDSS
-694 PAAKLT
+694 PAAQLT
-700 FEDAGNGQYYVKNAS
+700 FEDAGDGQYYVKDASGKYVYPSASYIAIGRWNYSLEKRDERKAVEIKKNLDGSITLSREAS
-715 GTDVYPDASYDAWRG
+715 GTNFWG
-730 WSYNIQSNEKKPVK
+730 
-744 VEKNADGSV
+744 
-753 ILSREVTDSYWT
+753 DS
-765 FSGRKTVTTTV
+765 VTTTA
-776 YMAINNSTI
+776 YMTINDSTI
-785 SSSGNSTNIYLYNQ
+785 SSSGNRTDIYLYKQ
-799 VIPEAGKQ
+799 VIPAAGKQ

-812 TGKTAGT
+812 KGKKAGV

-825 NTQYNI
+825 NTQYII
-831 TVNEKPGN
+831 TVKEAPTY
-839 VTFDNTAFIKKQ
+839 VTFDDTPFINKNQ

-863 DLSYELGLNITGN
+863 NLSYELGLNIAGN
-876 VTWWIEDTNIATV
+876 VTWQIEDTNVASV
-889 DKNGKVTAKQE
+889 DENGTVTARQE

-922 YATTSKVKT
+922 YATTSNVKT
-931 YNFYI
+931 YNFYV
-936 SENTDTTTYYGVLN
+936 SENKDTTTYYGVLN
-950 GSSNNNVT
+950 GSSNDDVT
-958 AADLT
+958 ASDLT

-976 QSAGT
+976 KSAGT
-981 AVDFFAAPNDGYA
+981 AVDFFASPNDGYA
-994 LTQMSASH
+994 LTQMSATNS
-1002 AAGHYKALNST
+1002 AGHYEALKGTEPSK
-1013 NPAETDFITTNNVA
+1013 TDFIKTGGVA
-1027 GNIQANAYGTTAV
+1027 GSNQANAYGKDAV
-1040 YQLVQSALNV
+1040 YKLVQSALDV
-1050 NCDGAMGFTRQSS
+1050 NCDGAMGFTRQSRETNN
-1063 QKDSVE
+1063 VE
-1069 SDLTFRSEKLPTVNK
+1069 SNLTFRSEKLPTVKK
-1084 EVDHLEATD
+1084 EVDHLVATD
-1093 GKEIPYKEGI
+1093 GKTIKYKEGI
-1103 VAKKGD
+1103 VAKEGY
-1109 KVVFKITVNKYAC
+1109 KVVFKITVNKYEC
-1122 QKDNTIT
+1122 KKDNEIT
-1129 YTDAKLV
+1129 YTDATLV
-1136 DNLQGA
+1136 DNLPEA
-1142 VFEGTDSGTKKITIP
+1142 VFENTTSNKKNITIP
-1157 GDTKSRSQVFYVDY
+1157 KGTTSSSQDFYVDY
-1171 TVKETDL
+1171 TVKDEDL
-1178 DTSIVNTVDL
+1178 DTSIINKVDL
-1188 SYNYKAQYS
+1188 SYNYKAKFS

-1222 VIDYGLPVK
+1222 VIDYGLPVT
-1231 IQTKGWGRCDR
+1231 IETNSWGRADK
-1242 KVTIKKAT
+1242 KVTVEKAT
-1250 AEYGDVVVTGDNVAG
+1250 AEYGDVVVKGDNEKG
-1265 LTLTYTPNKV
+1265 LTLTYTPNTV
-1275 LTGVDTV
+1275 LKGVDTV
-1282 TLTNNHDG
+1282 TLTNNKGG

-1321 TTSAVGDGEL
+1321 TTSAVGKGEV
-1331 YGYDAAYNDINS
+1331 YGYDEAYNDINS
-1343 GDNANITNT
+1343 EGNANITNT
-1352 TANVTA
+1352 TAPVTA
-1358 DGTTAFTFN
+1358 DGTTTFTFN

-1377 TSTSGAMSMW
+1377 TSTSGTMSMW

-1395 LKLGY
+1395 LKLGF

-1405 EWLENSRK
+1405 EWLENSEK

-1422 RYSGLTAGTYK
+1422 RYSGLPAGTYK
-1433 VVMKAAKG
+1433 VVMKLAKG

-1454 GASYDSIYA
+1454 GAKYDSIYA

-1475 RDITIAQAAINMDEI
+1475 RDITIAKASINMNEI
-1490 QDNYKYGDTI
+1490 QDNYKYGDKI

-1512 GAVILDP
+1512 GAVILDS

-1532 NGPKFELYLKPKQAI
+1532 NGPKFELYLKPEQAI
-1547 ALSVNGQA
+1547 ALSVKGETA
-1555 EKVAIG
+1555 KVAIG

-1567 GAISYKINGN
+1567 GAISYKINGKPN
-1577 TESNT
+1577 N
-1582 VVAST
+1582 VVTST
-1587 ADMYYDVKQQLNSG
+1587 ADMYYDVKQQLNNG
-1601 KLVIQNTGANVIA
+1601 KLVIENTGNNVIA

-1661 DATADLNLVD
+1661 DAKANLNLVD

-1779 AVPSG
+1779 AVPDG

>member
-74 GTTQGQPFPAGTAGS
+74 GTTQGQPFPAKTAGS

-112 WNNSGDGGGLDTIV
+112 WNYSGDGGGLDTIV

-137 YTFANYLGDNDNTY
+137 YTFANYLGDNGNTY
-151 NPESTAFID
+151 NSKSTAFID

-181 AINSAAHTPK
+181 ALNSADNTPEK
-191 VGQIGFTDDG
+191 GQIGFTNDG
-201 NLKLT
+201 NLKLS
-206 NDVSSDNNNRDKSY
+206 NDNRKSY

-240 TVDDKFNITG
+240 AVDDKFNITG
-250 NGIST
+250 NGIDT

-261 SPYQVY
+261 SPYLVY

-287 TLINVKHASEQTCL
+287 TLINVKYASEQTCL

-327 HTSVIY
+327 YTSVIY

-339 TWKRSANMDRGTSEA
+339 TWNRSANMDRGTSEA

-385 RQKVTDISYYT
+385 QQNVSDIYYYT
-396 GCQMNAITYSKKID
+396 DCQMNAITYSKKID
-410 GKTAILLSAGTNAR
+410 GKTAILLSAGTGTGR
-424 NNGKIFVGLVQG
+424 NRVNGKIFVGLVQG
-436 DGSITWKYK
+436 NGSITWKYE
-445 YAVNTGTYQYSCLS
+445 YAVNSGKYQYSCLS

-473 TASEKFVKY
+473 DASEKFVKY

-489 DATIEN
+489 GATIEN
-495 GKEEIKHVATSG
+495 RKEEIKHVATSG
-507 ATDSVTATIV
+507 ATDSITATIV

-523 ELAFSKCKKKATSTE
+523 ELAFSKCEKKATSTE

-548 DMELSLNGKKY
+548 DMELSLNGEKY

-577 ERFTGYVGGST
+577 ERFTGYVGGSA

-600 DGKFVGTCPH
+600 DRKFVGTCPH

-683 FYASTQAGDSS
+683 FYASAQAGDSS

-700 FEDAGNGQYYVKNAS
+700 FEAAANGQYYVKNAS
-715 GTDVYPDASYDAWRG
+715 GTYVYPSASYRG
-730 WSYNIQSNEKKPVK
+730 FGNWNYSLGNEKKAVK
-744 VEKNADGSV
+744 INENPNGSI
-753 ILSREVTDSYWT
+753 ILSREASDKNFLGGS
-765 FSGRKTVTTTV
+765 VTTTA
-776 YMAINNSTI
+776 YMTINNSTI

-807 TTVTF
+807 TAVTF

-851 TSKKIT
+851 TSEKIT

-863 DLSYELGLNITGN
+863 NLSYELGLNITGN

-900 GETTLFASVDG
+900 GETTLLASVDG

-958 AADLT
+958 ASDLT
-963 KIQQGE
+963 EIQQGE

-1013 NPAETDFITTNNVA
+1013 NPAETDFITTKNVA

-1093 GKEIPYKEGI
+1093 GTEIPYKEGI
-1103 VAKKGD
+1103 VAKEGD

-1122 QKDNTIT
+1122 KKDNTIT

-1142 VFEGTDSGTKKITIP
+1142 VFEDTGSGTKEITIP
-1157 GDTKSRSQVFYVDY
+1157 GDTTSTSKVFYVDY
-1171 TVKETDL
+1171 TVRETDL

-1231 IQTKGWGRCDR
+1231 IQTKNWGRTDK
-1242 KVTIKKAT
+1242 KVTIENAT
-1250 AEYGDVVVTGDNVAG
+1250 AEYGDVVVTGDNVKG
-1265 LTLTYTPNKV
+1265 LTLTYTPNTV
-1275 LTGVDTV
+1275 LKGVDTV

-1343 GDNANITNT
+1343 EDNANITNT
-1352 TANVTA
+1352 TATVTA
-1358 DGTTAFTFN
+1358 DDTTAFTFN

-1405 EWLENSRK
+1405 EWLKNSGS

-1422 RYSGLTAGTYK
+1422 RYSGLTAGTYR

-1441 TVALDGFRVYNTQ
+1441 KVDLDGFRVYNTQ

-1475 RDITIAQAAINMDEI
+1475 RDITIAKADINMDEI
-1490 QDNYKYGDTI
+1490 QDNYKYGNTI

-1519 SGTTTEVTTDMVN
+1519 SETKTEVTTDMVN
-1532 NGPKFELYLKPKQAI
+1532 NGPKFELYLKPDQAI

-1567 GAISYKINGN
+1567 GAISYKINGK

-1587 ADMYYDVKQQLNSG
+1587 ADMYYDVKQQLNNG
-1601 KLVIQNTGANVIA
+1601 KLVIQNTGNNVIA

-1635 DAIDTNADTIA
+1635 DAIDTNVDTIA

-1661 DATADLNLVD
+1661 DATANLNLVD

-1710 YAVVDASK
+1710 YAVVDVSK